1 MVSFNTREKSMHF
14 PTLSSTLPRR
24 WKIANT
30 DVVSSDKKVLSSD
43 KKPPKSS
50 SSLRRRF
57 SSLSTTS
64 SGLPSY
70 GSVSSQ
76 KAAKH
81 SQPSSHLAR
90 ASSFSNRASSEPSAY
105 YGEKSSF
112 FRNNSHLIRNNN
124 SSKPPNCN
132 GSATFDFKKPLPPP
146 PKPQLQRRSFL
157 QGVLTN
163 KAEQSPLPI
172 RRCSDT
178 SSLYKNSVPLIPS
191 ATTGAKEWKSQSLVD
206 LYGNT
211 SEYPKSHTLITV
223 KPDKHRPTIT
233 SEKTKFSNPFHTF
246 GTPQVKRKV
255 SAPVYLSSSLTDPKG
270 GSKYPS
276 FYSNISSQD
285 GINKVP
291 RELQGSSSSLSQPG
305 ISTATIFSKNLRSNS
320 WRNLSVIGKVEPIQH
335 EQKALR
341 EFICLKNRICTQLD
355 IVGVLLL

>member
-1 MVSFNTREKSMHF
+1 MVSYDTQEKSMHF

-24 WKIANT
+24 WRVSNT
-30 DVVSSDKKVLSSD
+30 DVASSD

-81 SQPSSHLAR
+81 SQPSCHLTR
-90 ASSFSNRASSEPSAY
+90 SSSFNNRNPSEPAAY
-105 YGEKSSF
+105 YGQKSTF
-112 FRNNSHLIRNNN
+112 FRNNSHLIRNNT
-124 SSKPPNCN
+124 SSKPSDCN

-157 QGVLTN
+157 QGVLSN
-163 KAEQSPLPI
+163 KSEGSPLPI

-178 SSLYKNSVPLIPS
+178 SSLYKNSVPFIPS
-191 ATTGAKEWKSQSLVD
+191 ATTGTKEWKSQSLVD
-206 LYGNT
+206 LNGNT

-233 SEKTKFSNPFHTF
+233 SDKTKCSKPFHTF
-246 GTPQVKRKV
+246 GTPQVKRKL
-255 SAPVYLSSSLTDPKG
+255 SAPVYMSSSLTEPKG

-276 FYSNISSQD
+276 FYSTSSSQD

-320 WRNLSVIGKVEPIQH
+320 WRNLSLIGKVEPIQH
-335 EQKALR
+335 EQKELR
-341 EFICLKNRICTQLD
+341 ELICQKIRNFPK
-355 IVGVLLL
+355 